1 MLTSAVGLLAGALV
15 VGLLMKLDGG
25 GSALHGGP
33 TAVPGSAALP
43 GPLDRPDLLAP
54 LTGAQGS
61 APSRAGLAG
70 ALGPLMPGLGGSV
83 GVSVVDG
90 ARGTLLYGVDAD
102 IPRTP
107 ASTTKLLTATAALS
121 VLGPQKTLSTKVV
134 AGPGGNGVI
143 LVGGG
148 DPTLTTADEGTTVY
162 PTPASL
168 SALAARTAA
177 ALKQRGS
184 RSVHVDYDDGLFT
197 GPALPQGWTSR
208 YFTGTQAVVAPVSA
222 LAADGGRI
230 APSDP
235 TRSTQ
240 PGQRA
245 ADRFAELLEAR
256 GIDVSGAPE
265 RTDARR
271 GAKELAAIG
280 SPPVSSLVERMLTS
294 SDNDIA
300 EALARQVALARGKP
314 ATFAGGAQAVVQAIG
329 KLGIDLRGL
338 LLNDGSG
345 LSHSNAIPP
354 KVLTDVLIAAGK
366 RPELRAVL
374 SGLPVAG
381 FSGTLWDRA
390 ALSDTNGGTPDLDSA
405 GVVRAKTGS
414 LNGVSA
420 LAGVVTDKDGRLLA
434 FAVLADQV
442 VSRDRAEHALDRI
455 AAELASCGC
464 Q

>member
-1 MLTSAVGLLAGALV
+1 MLTSAVGLLAGGLV
-15 VGLLMKLDGG
+15 VGLLMKLGGG
-25 GSALHGGP
+25 GSELPDGP
-33 TAVPGSAALP
+33 SAVPGSAGLP

-54 LTGAQGS
+54 LTGAHGS
-61 APSRAGLAG
+61 APSQAGLAG
-70 ALGPLMPGLGGSV
+70 ALGPLLFGLGGSA

-90 ARGTLLYGVDAD
+90 SGGTPLYGVGAD

-107 ASTTKLLTATAALS
+107 ASTTKLLTAAAALS

-134 AGPGGNGVI
+134 AGPGSDII

-177 ALKQRGS
+177 ALKQRGD
-184 RSVHVDYDDGLFT
+184 RSVQVNYDDSLFT
-197 GPALPQGWTSR
+197 GPDLAVGWTSR
-208 YFTGTQAVVAPVSA
+208 YFTGTQAVVARVSA
-222 LAADGGRI
+222 LAVDGGRI
-230 APSDP
+230 AASDLTPS
-235 TRSTQ
+235 SQ
-240 PGQRA
+240 PAELA
-245 ADRFAELLEAR
+245 ADRFAELLEDR
-256 GIDVSGAPE
+256 GIDVRGTPE
-265 RTDARR
+265 PTETPRN
-271 GAKELAAIG
+271 AKEVAAVA
-280 SPPVSSLVERMLTS
+280 SPPVSSLVERMLTN

-300 EALARQVALARGKP
+300 EALARQVAVARGKE
-314 ATFAGGAQAVVQAIG
+314 ATFAGGAQAVAQAIG

-338 LLNDGSG
+338 VLNDGSG
-345 LSHSNAIPP
+345 LSHGNAIPP
-354 KVLTDVLIAAGK
+354 KVLTDLLIAAGK
-366 RPELRAVL
+366 RPELRPVL

-390 ALSDTNGGTPDLDSA
+390 AVSDTNGGTPDLDSA

-420 LAGVVTDKDGRLLA
+420 LAGMVVDKDGRLLV
-434 FAVLADQV
+434 FAVLADHV
-442 VSRDRAEHALDRI
+442 VSRAQAEHALDRI